1 MGELDYFS
9 AGVGLYAFLLSIKV
23 ESVDFFCFLYEATGP
38 WRLCTPGPGR

>member
-9 AGVGLYAFLLSIKV
+9 AGIGLYAFLLSIKV
-23 ESVDFFCFLYEATGP
+23 ESVDFFFFLKATGP

>member
-23 ESVDFFCFLYEATGP
+23 SRFFFFFKATGP
-38 WRLCTPGPGR
+38 WRLCTLGPSR

>member
-23 ESVDFFCFLYEATGP
+23 ESLDFFFKATGP